1 MSERFE
7 VVEFPGQES
16 QQIDQKI
23 SGDDKI
29 KYALADNMGS
39 IISIAKDIV
48 DIRRMQVQSEAL
60 LQKMEKDK
68 AMLLAEAD
76 AYVKRKNADT
86 KQIVDK
92 MQIARE
98 LLKDFYAQK
107 NTAGVTG
114 EEFSMVIKTIFEMQN
129 GI

>member
-48 DIRRMQVQSEAL
+48 DIRRMQVQSEAF